1 MIDLGADWSMLDF
14 SALTGEERQ
23 QLITDS
29 QMVGQEVSKE
39 PIVFVGEVWMDV
51 QLGRVTLPK
60 QSFVVL
66 RNLVTAAILS
76 DLTLNFG
83 KRCIEILRLG
93 IKLELFETDT
103 IPKERPAN

>member
-1 MIDLGADWSMLDF
+1 M
-14 SALTGEERQ
+14 
-23 QLITDS
+23 
-29 QMVGQEVSKE
+29 MVGQEVSKE
-39 PIVFVGEVWMDV
+39 LIVFVGEVWMDV
-51 QLGRVTLPK
+51 QLGRVTLPE

-83 KRCIEILRLG
+83 KRCLEILHLG

-103 IPKERPAN
+103 IPKERPGN